1 MASQNRQNFQ
11 NRLLSKE
18 SRQPAPFQRILKDAR
33 KKDARKPLQVS
44 HAPQGALAM
53 AFQLGDIACF
63 YTIRRESIAGFVGFV
78 TKYNR

>member
-33 KKDARKPLQVS
+33 KPLRVFY
-44 HAPQGALAM
+44 APQGALAM
-53 AFQLGDIACF
+53 TSRLGDIACF
-63 YTIRRESIAGFVGFV
+63 YTIRKESFAGFVGFV
-78 TKYNR
+78 TKNNQ

>member
-18 SRQPAPFQRILKDAR
+18 SRQLAPFQRILKDV
-33 KKDARKPLQVS
+33 RKPLQVF

-53 AFQLGDIACF
+53 ASQLGDIACF
-63 YTIRRESIAGFVGFV
+63 ILLGKKVLLV
-78 TKYNR
+78 L

>member
-18 SRQPAPFQRILKDAR
+18 SRQPAPFQRILKDAQ
-33 KKDARKPLQVS
+33 KPLQVI

-53 AFQLGDIACF
+53 ASRLGDIACF
-63 YTIRRESIAGFVGFV
+63 YTVRKESFAGFVGFV